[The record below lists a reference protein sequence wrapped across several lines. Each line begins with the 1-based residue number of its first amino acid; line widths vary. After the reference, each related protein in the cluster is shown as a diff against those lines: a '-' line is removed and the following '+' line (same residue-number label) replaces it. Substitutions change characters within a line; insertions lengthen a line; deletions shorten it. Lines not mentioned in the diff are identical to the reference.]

1 MIKMN
6 IRHGSFL
13 IMKKKEKEKSFFSNI
28 MSFDWIKDYS
38 DMDLLY
44 LEHNKNENAIISFD
58 DNGSVFELN
67 EVVDFE
73 SKSII
78 STDKCLWNN
87 KLLPHTIEITKDNKI
102 ITLFCYVYNNNS
114 NNDIFNSNKNFNI
127 NNTETSLYNCV
138 YNNTSQNIFGI
149 RKIINSNRYFFSYDM
164 SILSINDIFII
175 LNKILFKKIS
185 F

>member
-13 IMKKKEKEKSFFSNI
+13 VMKQKEKEKSFFSNI
-28 MSFDWIKDYS
+28 ISLDWIKDYS

-44 LEHNKNENAIISFD
+44 LEHNKIENVIISFD

-67 EVVDFE
+67 EVADSE

-78 STDKCLWNN
+78 STDRCLWNN
-87 KLLPHTIEITKDNKI
+87 KILPLTVEITKDNNK
-102 ITLFCYVYNNNS
+102 ITLLYNNTND
-114 NNDIFNSNKNFNI
+114 DIFISNKNFNK
-127 NNTETSLYNCV
+127 NNIETSLYNCTY
-138 YNNTSQNIFGI
+138 YNIGQNAFGI
-149 RKIINSNRYFFSYDM
+149 KKIINSNRYFFSYDTN
-164 SILSINDIFII
+164 ILSINDIFII

-185 F
+185 L